1 MVNLRRKKAAF
12 SGSDTTA
19 LTAPIAQKTPV
30 SVSRVVSLTV
40 VDQGASSVSNFGL
53 SVLVAHGS
61 GAREIGVFALIYT
74 TYVLGQGLVRSVTSD
89 CLLTRSGAVEEMR
102 VRYERAGYL
111 FAFVAASALSLV
123 LLAIAAIVG
132 NAFAIPFVIFA
143 ACFPFMALQDFSRYI
158 GISRHDPAYSIRI
171 DLAWIAIFVVAVIG
185 LRSAGLLHSLPWLIG
200 AWTGAGALVGLSTV
214 PTFLSLSQGV
224 QTLRFWI
231 ASEWSVATRFAGQFM
246 VGNFGAYG
254 ILYILVAVLTIDA
267 IGLIK
272 VTQLALAP
280 MVVLYVGVQSAL
292 VSIVSR
298 KMRENRRAA
307 TRFLNYAALLMTATM
322 AIWTLA
328 IYVAP
333 AKDIAAVFGPTWV
346 RARPFMLWVG
356 FSTAVSNVS
365 GAYLIGLRSMR
376 SAKELLRLVIIMT
389 PLLVV
394 APLAGGKFAG
404 IRGAAVGLGVF
415 YGIYA
420 VIAWRMFTRTA
431 RTFEA
436 SEPDDGDLPASLAD
450 NLTSQGDAG
459 PISLSDV
466 LAREGLVA
474 PISFAEMFARHG
486 AVGPAHRVEA
496 PVGENGV
503 APVSLAEM
511 SARPEAVGPAHRVEA
526 PVVENGVVPI
536 SFAEMFARHEA
547 VKSAHRVDAPVD
559 ENGVP
564 PVSFAEMFAR
574 HRAPD
579 QASPAALAT
588 AESSREPLALADML
602 ARQGGIEPNNTVDSL
617 AAGDESE
624 DTLWYSKTKRG

>member
-1 MVNLRRKKAAF
+1 MVNFRRNKAAF
-12 SGSDTTA
+12 PGSDTTG
-19 LTAPIAQKTPV
+19 LTASIAQKTPA

-40 VDQGASSVSNFGL
+40 VDQGASSISNFGL

-61 GAREIGVFALIYT
+61 GAREIGIFALIYT

-123 LLAIAAIVG
+123 LLAIAAVVG
-132 NAFAIPFVIFA
+132 SAFAVPFVIFA

-185 LRSAGLLHSLPWLIG
+185 LRSAGLLHSLPWLLG

-214 PTFLSLSQGV
+214 PTFLSLRQGV

-246 VGNFGAYG
+246 VGSFGAYG

-333 AKDIAAVFGPTWV
+333 AKDIADVFGPTWV
-346 RARPFMLWVG
+346 QARPFMLWIG
-356 FSTAVSNVS
+356 FSTALSNIS

-376 SAKELLRLVIIMT
+376 SAKELLRLVIIMA

-394 APLAGGKFAG
+394 APLVGGKVAG
-404 IRGAAVGLGVF
+404 IRGVAVGSGIF

-431 RTFEA
+431 RTYEA
-436 SEPDDGDLPASLAD
+436 SEADDGDVPASLGE
-450 NLTSQGDAG
+450 NLTSQGEAG
-459 PISLSDV
+459 PIGLSDV

-474 PISFAEMFARHG
+474 PISFHDMFARQG
-486 AVGPAHRVEA
+486 AVEPAHRVEGPVGGNGAQPVTFAEMLARQGAVEPAHRVEA
-496 PVGENGV
+496 PVDGNG
-503 APVSLAEM
+503 M
-511 SARPEAVGPAHRVEA
+511 Q
-526 PVVENGVVPI
+526 
-536 SFAEMFARHEA
+536 
-547 VKSAHRVDAPVD
+547 
-559 ENGVP
+559 
-564 PVSFAEMFAR
+564 PVSFAEMLARQGAVEPAHRVEGPVGGDGVQPVTFAEMLAR
-574 HRAPD
+574 HGGVEP
-579 QASPAALAT
+579 AT
-588 AESSREPLALADML
+588 ADLPGADSGAEPITFADML
-602 ARQGGIEPNNTVDSL
+602 ARLDGPVPVPSVDRVAS
-617 AAGDESE
+617 ADEAQ
-624 DTLWYSKTKRG
+624 DTLGYSKTKRR